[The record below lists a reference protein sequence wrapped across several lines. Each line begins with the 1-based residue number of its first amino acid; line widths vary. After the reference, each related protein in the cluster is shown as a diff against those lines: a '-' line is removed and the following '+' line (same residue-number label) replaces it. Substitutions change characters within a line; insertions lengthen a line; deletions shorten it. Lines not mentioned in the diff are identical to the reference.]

1 MFCAQNRRRS
11 EEDGDGGE
19 EREEQERWGDVS
31 YMSWAQD
38 ILPQKV
44 LQRHFQN
51 GCLLF
56 NLKSF
61 INWI

>member
-11 EEDGDGGE
+11 EEDGEGGE

-31 YMSWAQD
+31 YMSWARD

-44 LQRHFQN
+44 LQRHF
-51 GCLLF
+51 
-56 NLKSF
+56 
-61 INWI
+61 